1 MISVV
6 VLFYLFYFGRTLAS
20 IISVILRTIL
30 WRKYRAWIDIGS
42 VQFSPLGGRLLFR
55 DVRYV
60 GQNQTIRITMGHIT
74 WRYWLWRVR
83 QDTDLQK
90 DDTRL
95 PCRTT
100 VKLEGLE
107 WFVYNRGPAF
117 DMLLDQLKK
126 REERQSG
133 TEGPQQDEEPLL
145 PNGLA
150 EKKER
155 LRHRQGS
162 DTTESSSSASL
173 GEQGRARTEHDPASV
188 RIVPPSNDL
197 PTQPKDSD
205 SIDWFR
211 EALPIE
217 VQVVKG
223 AVVLG
228 NSATP
233 SLLIAG
239 FKSALGTCGAV
250 KVGLREARGLVVQ
263 N

>member
-1 MISVV
+1 
-6 VLFYLFYFGRTLAS
+6 
-20 IISVILRTIL
+20 
-30 WRKYRAWIDIGS
+30 
-42 VQFSPLGGRLLFR
+42 
-55 DVRYV
+55 
-60 GQNQTIRITMGHIT
+60 MGHIT

-90 DDTRL
+90 EDTRL

-117 DMLLDQLKK
+117 DMLLEQLRK
-126 REERQSG
+126 REDRQSG
-133 TEGPQQDEEPLL
+133 TEDPEQDEEPLL
-145 PNGLA
+145 RNGHA
-150 EKKER
+150 EKKEHM
-155 LRHRQGS
+155 RHRHGS
-162 DTTESSSSASL
+162 ETTDSSSSASL
-173 GEQGRARTEHDPASV
+173 GGQGRARNEHDPASV

-250 KVGLREARGLVVQ
+250 KVGCGGEETIAQ
-263 N
+263 I